1 MKSAQGRDRG
11 IIVAIDGP
19 SGAGKSTVARLLA
32 ERIGY
37 LYIDTGAMF
46 RAVALSVKRA
56 LVSPDDDRALRELC
70 QGLEISFERDSNGY
84 RVLANGE
91 DVSEAIRTPEIS
103 QLTSRISTRKAVR
116 DILLHEQ
123 RRMGHTGN
131 VVLEGRDIGS
141 VVFPDADVKFFL
153 SASAEERGRRR
164 FLELRE
170 KGENVTVEK
179 TIAEVAARD
188 ARDEQ
193 REVAPLRMAED
204 ALLIDSTGVSIENVL
219 ARMEKIV
226 REKESLLTSTGASR
240 ARTDE
245 IITDPAEM
253 EKKT

>member
-1 MKSAQGRDRG
+1 MKRAQGRDRG

-32 ERIGY
+32 ERLGY
-37 LYIDTGAMF
+37 LYIDTGAMY
-46 RAVALSVKRA
+46 RVVALSVKRA
-56 LVSPDDDRALRELC
+56 LVSPDDEGALQELC
-70 QGLEISFERDSNGY
+70 HGLKISFERDTNGY

-123 RRMGHTGN
+123 RRMGRTGN

-170 KGENVTVEK
+170 KGENVTVER
-179 TIAEVAARD
+179 TIEEVASRD

-204 ALLIDSTGVSIENVL
+204 ALLIDSTGVSVEDVL
-219 ARMEKIV
+219 ARMESIV
-226 REKESLLTSTGASR
+226 REKESLLNSTVPHGPG
-240 ARTDE
+240 T
-245 IITDPAEM
+245 T
-253 EKKT
+253 K

>member
-1 MKSAQGRDRG
+1 MKRAQGRDRG

-32 ERIGY
+32 ERLGY
-37 LYIDTGAMF
+37 LYIDTGAMY
-46 RAVALSVKRA
+46 RVVALSVKRA
-56 LVSPDDDRALRELC
+56 LVSPDDEGALQKLC
-70 QGLEISFERDSNGY
+70 HGLEISFERDSNGY

-123 RRMGHTGN
+123 RRMGRAGN

-170 KGENVTVEK
+170 KGENITVER
-179 TIAEVAARD
+179 TIEEVASRD

-204 ALLIDSTGVSIENVL
+204 ALLIDSTGVSVEEVL
-219 ARMEKIV
+219 ARMESIV
-226 REKESLLTSTGASR
+226 REKESFLNSTVPHGHG
-240 ARTDE
+240 T
-245 IITDPAEM
+245 T
-253 EKKT
+253 K

>member
-1 MKSAQGRDRG
+1 MKNKQGVDRG

-32 ERIGY
+32 ERLGY

-56 LVSPDDDRALRELC
+56 SVSPDDEESLQELC
-70 QGLEISFERDSNGY
+70 QGLEISFTRDAQGY
-84 RVLANGE
+84 RVHANGE
-91 DVSEAIRTPEIS
+91 DISEAIRTPEIS

-123 RRMGHTGN
+123 RRMGRTGN

-141 VVFPDADVKFFL
+141 VVFPDAEVKFFL

-179 TIAEVAARD
+179 TIEEVASRD

-193 REVAPLRMAED
+193 REVAPLRMADD
-204 ALLIDSTGVSIENVL
+204 ALLIDSTGVSIEDVL
-219 ARMEKIV
+219 AAMERIV
-226 REKESLLTSTGASR
+226 REKELLLTSSVHHGPGT
-240 ARTDE
+240 
-245 IITDPAEM
+245 I
-253 EKKT
+253 K